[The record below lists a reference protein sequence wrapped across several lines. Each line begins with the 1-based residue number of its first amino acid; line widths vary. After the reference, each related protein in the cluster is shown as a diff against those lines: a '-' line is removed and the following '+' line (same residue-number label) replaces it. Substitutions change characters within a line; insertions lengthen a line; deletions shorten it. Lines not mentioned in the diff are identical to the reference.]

1 MRSNPKPFN
10 YHFGRLAIAVSALY
24 LGYNIVL
31 QSREVYAP
39 LLVALKCLVIG
50 DNAGS
55 KTCAD
60 STINSKIDD
69 IFVESF

>member
-1 MRSNPKPFN
+1 MRPHPKPFN
-10 YHFGRLAIAVSALY
+10 YHFGRLAIALSALY
-24 LGYNIVL
+24 LGYNVIL

-50 DNAGS
+50 DKYGS

-60 STINSKIDD
+60 
-69 IFVESF
+69 